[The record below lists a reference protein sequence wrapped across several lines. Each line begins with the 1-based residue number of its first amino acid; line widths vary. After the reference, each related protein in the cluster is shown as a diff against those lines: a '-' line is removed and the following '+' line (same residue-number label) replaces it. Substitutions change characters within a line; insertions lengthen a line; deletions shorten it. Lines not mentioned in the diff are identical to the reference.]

1 MKKISL
7 GEVKITTIE
16 FKYIRMLEK
25 VPRATILSSFAKKLK
40 GRRTETEKE
49 VPGVISIRESHAVP
63 LEN

>member
-1 MKKISL
+1 
-7 GEVKITTIE
+7 
-16 FKYIRMLEK
+16 MLEK